1 MKNYKNCRNYTALIC
16 LGLAA
21 ATPAMAQTGQ
31 APGGEN
37 KTTGENKPTG
47 ENKAANN
54 PQDAPSTKAME
65 EAIKKMD
72 DAMKAVDYTGNP
84 DVDFVAKMI
93 PHHEGAINMAKVEL
107 QYGKNPRIRRLA
119 EIIVKS
125 QGAQVV
131 KMRDWLRKNAGA
143 TKQP

>member
-1 MKNYKNCRNYTALIC
+1 MKHHSCKNYTALIC

-21 ATPAMAQTGQ
+21 ATPAMAQPSPQ
-31 APGGEN
+31 PS
-37 KTTGENKPTG
+37 PTPG
-47 ENKAANN
+47 ENKAATN

-143 TKQP
+143 TKQQ